1 MRLRSIDVAL
11 LRVIVS
17 QVAPDANAIRL
28 FGSRIDDQAKGGDID
43 LMIDFNHPIERPAL
57 LSTRL
62 AVSISRA
69 LQGRAVDVI
78 LRAPNLLEGPIHKL
92 AEREGILL

>member
-1 MRLRSIDVAL
+1 MRLISTDIAL
-11 LRVIVS
+11 LQAVVS

-43 LMIDFNHPIERPAL
+43 LMIDFNHLIERPAL
-57 LSTRL
+57 LSTL
-62 AVSISRA
+62 FSVSISRA
-69 LQGRAVDVI
+69 LQGWAFDVI
-78 LRAPNLLEGPIHKL
+78 LRAPNVLEGPIHKV